1 MKSTTQ
7 SQLAEH
13 AYRDYLRETAPT
25 DNKKAISF
33 VFNTYASRFGL
44 PLVMTATLPQRI
56 AKIYGGAISGLNNM
70 PIRVGNLQSRST
82 FHEAKPAS
90 ETTAKAGR
98 GHPC

>member
-13 AYRDYLRETAPT
+13 AYRDYLRETAPS
-25 DNKKAISF
+25 DNKRAISF

-56 AKIYGGAISGLNNM
+56 AKIYRAAISCLNNM
-70 PIRVGNLQSRST
+70 PLAGENPKQKRPLVVSTRWLQEQIT
-82 FHEAKPAS
+82 DAW
-90 ETTAKAGR
+90 GL
-98 GHPC
+98 